1 MHGNLRGGPG
11 HLNNVRVWIN
21 RAHAEAMRQFYAQG
35 IDTTE
40 HRTGVLIFASAAE
53 RHVEVV
59 ADAGIN
65 DKVSPGVWGD
75 AVHVLVSP

>member
-1 MHGNLRGGPG
+1 
-11 HLNNVRVWIN
+11 
-21 RAHAEAMRQFYAQG
+21 MRQFYAQG